1 MFSTHYREPKWK
13 WSSPGTHL
21 RCFALSE
28 LLYTALA
35 PVVMMIGIRQLACWI
50 IVFLWMDKKRLQDKR
65 CRRQYSRWSWSPP
78 PPWREGRWSQ
88 CSRSSP
94 RSTPRC
100 ERKIIIP
107 SLITD
112 CVILDLSLVFK
123 DGYSHDSQAVWN
135 QSYTRWIDFKL
146 KPEHHEEEGEDAEPF
161 LAPLWRQE

>member
-35 PVVMMIGIRQLACWI
+35 PVVMMIVVRQFVFRI
-50 IVFLWMDKKRLQDKR
+50 IVFLPMDIR
-65 CRRQYSRWSWSPP
+65 CQRQYSRWSWSPP
-78 PPWREGRWSQ
+78 PPWREGRWSR

-94 RSTPRC
+94 HSTPRC
-100 ERKIIIP
+100 ERKIIIS

-112 CVILDLSLVFK
+112 CVILDFSLVFK
-123 DGYSHDSQAVWN
+123 DGSSHDSRAVWN
-135 QSYTRWIDFKL
+135 QSYIQWIDFKL
-146 KPEHHEEEGEDAEPF
+146 KPEHHEEEGEDAKPF